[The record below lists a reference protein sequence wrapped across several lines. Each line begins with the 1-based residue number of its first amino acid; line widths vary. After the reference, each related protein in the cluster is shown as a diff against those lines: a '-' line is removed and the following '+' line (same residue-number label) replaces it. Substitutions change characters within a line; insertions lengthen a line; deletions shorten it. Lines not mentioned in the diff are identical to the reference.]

1 MTAPASLVAALP
13 QYAVGERI
21 GSGGMG
27 VVFAG
32 VHRSLGR
39 QVAIKQLPSELVDH
53 PGADTRFDREAKVL
67 ASLDH
72 PHIVP
77 VYDYVRGGRDRLLVM
92 EKLDGGTVH
101 DYFQDARLTGEQ
113 ACAIGLAMLAGL
125 HAAHNAGV
133 LHLDVKP
140 KNLLFTRQRV
150 LKVADFGIA
159 TVISEG
165 TTLVT
170 HGGDVLGTP
179 AYIAPEQASGN
190 PLTPAAD
197 IYSAGTVLYELLSGR
212 LPFDGTGG
220 PLSMMR
226 QHIFGEPKPIS
237 GVAQPLARVIMRSLA
252 RETADRYRDAETF
265 AVDLAVAATT
275 VYGAGWLERSAMPVH
290 LSGRVLE
297 GMARTEPHQWP
308 SAPRLPVPHAQPEP
322 TLTATRTA
330 ADRPQPGPSAVI
342 PAVLSLVGVIV
353 LVALAFLTPATAPH
367 VAGAGLVVN
376 GSAVSG
382 SVVAD
387 LSRPITVSGQAGA
400 GAFQLS
406 LSLSAA
412 GVPLGSSPATT
423 TQPDT
428 TGHFATTVQLSS
440 VARWIVGGAVT
451 GELTLSR
458 PGQPAT
464 QAQFTLDTKQA
475 PIASAMGAGALL
487 LTLFAAAY
495 IESTLRALRRGHRLR
510 GAPVTGAVQGALFGA
525 SLWLLVSVLLRHEPA
540 GLYGL
545 GCAVAGAVAGAGIVL
560 ATQRRH
566 RMRRAEA

>member
-13 QYAVGERI
+13 QYTIGERI

-39 QVAIKQLPSELVDH
+39 HVAIKQLPSELVDH

-77 VYDYVRGGRDRLLVM
+77 VYDYVRSGRDRLLVM
-92 EKLDGGTVH
+92 ERLDGRTVF
-101 DYFQDARLTGEQ
+101 DYFNDASLTGEQ
-113 ACAIGLAMLAGL
+113 VCAIGLAMLSGL

-220 PLSMMR
+220 ALSMMR
-226 QHIFGEPKPIS
+226 KHIFGDPKPIT
-237 GVAQPLARVIMRSLA
+237 GVAEPLAQVIMRSLA
-252 RETADRYRDAETF
+252 RETADRYRDAEAF
-265 AVDLAVAATT
+265 AVDLAVAATAA
-275 VYGAGWLERSAMPVH
+275 YGPGWLQRSGIPVH
-290 LSGRVLE
+290 LSGRVLA
-297 GMARTEPHQWP
+297 GLSGTEPYDWP
-308 SAPRLPVPHAQPEP
+308 STPRPAARPTPDP
-322 TLTATRTA
+322 TLTATRTGA
-330 ADRPQPGPSAVI
+330 PARPRTSAMI
-342 PAVLSLVGVIV
+342 PAAIGLVATIV
-353 LVALAFLTPATAPH
+353 LVALAFLTPATQRYPAGPALLVDGAPLS
-367 VAGAGLVVN
+367 AG
-376 GSAVSG
+376 
-382 SVVAD
+382 VVAD
-387 LSRPITVSGQAGA
+387 LSRPLTVTGQAPGT
-400 GAFQLS
+400 GPFQLG
-406 LSLSAA
+406 LSLSAS
-412 GVPLGSSPATT
+412 GVPLGSSPVVPI
-423 TQPDT
+423 QPDAS
-428 TGHFATTVQLSS
+428 GHFASHVQLPA
-440 VARWIVGGAVT
+440 VTRWIVGGAVT
-451 GELTLSR
+451 GELTLTK

-464 QAQFTLDTKQA
+464 IAQFTVNTKQTS
-475 PIASAMGAGALL
+475 IASAMGAGALL
-487 LTLFAAAY
+487 LALFAAAY
-495 IESTLRALRRGHRLR
+495 IESTLRAVRRGHRLR

-525 SLWLLVSVLLRHEPA
+525 SWWLLVSVLIRHEPA
-540 GLYGL
+540 GLYGG
-545 GCAVAGAVAGAGIVL
+545 GCAIAGAVAALGIVL

-566 RMRRAEA
+566 QARRAV

>member
-13 QYAVGERI
+13 QYTIGERI

-39 QVAIKQLPSELVDH
+39 HVAIKQLPSELVDH

-77 VYDYVRGGRDRLLVM
+77 VYDYVRSGPDRLLVM
-92 EKLDGGTVH
+92 ERLDGRTVF
-101 DYFQDARLTGEQ
+101 DYFNDASLTGEQ
-113 ACAIGLAMLAGL
+113 VCAIGLAMLSGL

-212 LPFDGTGG
+212 LPFGGTGG
-220 PLSMMR
+220 ALSMMR
-226 QHIFGEPKPIS
+226 KHIFGDPKPIT
-237 GVAQPLARVIMRSLA
+237 GVGEPLAQVIIRSLA
-252 RETADRYRDAETF
+252 RETTDRYRNVEAF
-265 AVDLAVAATT
+265 AVDLAVAATA
-275 VYGAGWLERSAMPVH
+275 VYGPGWLQRSGIPVH
-290 LSGRVLE
+290 LSGRVLA
-297 GMARTEPHQWP
+297 GLAGTEPHDWP
-308 SAPRLPVPHAQPEP
+308 ATPRPPARPTLDP
-322 TLTATRTA
+322 TLTATRTGGPA
-330 ADRPQPGPSAVI
+330 RPRTSAMI
-342 PAVLSLVGVIV
+342 PAAIGLVAAIV
-353 LVALAFLTPATAPH
+353 LVALAFLTPATQRYPAGPALLVDGAPLS
-367 VAGAGLVVN
+367 AG
-376 GSAVSG
+376 
-382 SVVAD
+382 VVAD
-387 LSRPITVSGQAGA
+387 LSRPVTVAARLLAPARLQLG
-400 GAFQLS
+400 LS
-406 LSLSAA
+406 LSTPL
-412 GVPLGSSPATT
+412 GVPLGSSPVVSI
-423 TQPDT
+423 QPDAS
-428 TGHFATTVQLSS
+428 GHFASDVQFPA
-440 VARWIVGGAVT
+440 VTRWIVGGAVT
-451 GELTLSR
+451 GELTLTR

-464 QAQFTLDTKQA
+464 
-475 PIASAMGAGALL
+475 PPS
-487 LTLFAAAY
+487 
-495 IESTLRALRRGHRLR
+495 S
-510 GAPVTGAVQGALFGA
+510 P
-525 SLWLLVSVLLRHEPA
+525 
-540 GLYGL
+540 
-545 GCAVAGAVAGAGIVL
+545 
-560 ATQRRH
+560 
-566 RMRRAEA
+566 

>member
-13 QYAVGERI
+13 QYTIGERI

-39 QVAIKQLPSELVDH
+39 HVAIKQLPSELVDH

-77 VYDYVRGGRDRLLVM
+77 VYDYVRSGRDRLLVM
-92 EKLDGGTVH
+92 ERLDGRTVF
-101 DYFQDARLTGEQ
+101 DYFNDASLTGEQ
-113 ACAIGLAMLAGL
+113 VCAIGLAMLSGL

-220 PLSMMR
+220 ALSMMR
-226 QHIFGEPKPIS
+226 RHIFGDPKPIT
-237 GVAQPLARVIMRSLA
+237 GVAEPLAQVIMRSLA
-252 RETADRYRDAETF
+252 RETANRYRDAEAF
-265 AVDLAVAATT
+265 AVDLAVAATA
-275 VYGAGWLERSAMPVH
+275 VYGPGWLQRSGIPVH
-290 LSGRVLE
+290 LSGRVLA
-297 GMARTEPHQWP
+297 GLAGTEPHDWP
-308 SAPRLPVPHAQPEP
+308 ATPRPPARPTPDP
-322 TLTATRTA
+322 TLTATRTGGPA
-330 ADRPQPGPSAVI
+330 RPRTSAMI
-342 PAVLSLVGVIV
+342 PAAIGLVAAIV
-353 LVALAFLTPATAPH
+353 LVALAFLTPATQRYP
-367 VAGAGLVVN
+367 AGPALLVDGVPLSAG
-376 GSAVSG
+376 
-382 SVVAD
+382 VVAD
-387 LSRPITVSGQAGA
+387 LSRPVTVTGQAPGT
-400 GAFQLS
+400 GSFQLG
-406 LSLSAA
+406 LSLSAS
-412 GVPLGSSPATT
+412 GVPLGSSPVVSI
-423 TQPDT
+423 QPDAS
-428 TGHFATTVQLSS
+428 GHFASDVQFPA
-440 VARWIVGGAVT
+440 VTRWIVGGAVT
-451 GELTLSR
+451 GELTLTR

-464 QAQFTLDTKQA
+464 IAQFTVNTKQTS
-475 PIASAMGAGALL
+475 IASAMGAGALL
-487 LTLFAAAY
+487 LALFAAAY
-495 IESTLRALRRGHRLR
+495 IESTLRAVRRGHRLR

-525 SLWLLVSVLLRHEPA
+525 SWWLLVSVLIRHEPA
-540 GLYGL
+540 GLYGA
-545 GCAVAGAVAGAGIVL
+545 GCAIAGAIAALGIVL

-566 RMRRAEA
+566 QARRTV

>member
-13 QYAVGERI
+13 QYAIGERI

-27 VVFAG
+27 VVYAG

-39 QVAIKQLPSELVDH
+39 HVAIKQLPSELVDH

-77 VYDYVRGGRDRLLVM
+77 VYDYVRSGRDRLLVM
-92 EKLDGGTVH
+92 EKLDGRTVF
-101 DYFQDARLTGEQ
+101 DYFNDASLTGEQ
-113 ACAIGLAMLAGL
+113 VCAIGLAMLAGL

-212 LPFDGTGG
+212 LPFDGSGG
-220 PLSMMR
+220 ALSMMR
-226 QHIFGEPKPIS
+226 KHIFGDPKPIT
-237 GVAQPLARVIMRSLA
+237 GVPEPLAGVIMHSLA
-252 RETADRYRDAETF
+252 RDTADRYRDAEAF

-275 VYGAGWLERSAMPVH
+275 TYGPGWLERSGIPVH
-290 LSGRVLE
+290 LSGRVLD
-297 GMARTEPHQWP
+297 GLARTEPQQWRP
-308 SAPRLPVPHAQPEP
+308 TPRPISRPAPDP
-322 TLTATRTA
+322 TLTATRT
-330 ADRPQPGPSAVI
+330 GPTPRSGKPVLI
-342 PAVLSLVGVIV
+342 PAVISLVAAIV
-353 LVALAFLTPATAPH
+353 LVALAFLTPATRTYP
-367 VAGAGLVVN
+367 AGPALLVDGTPIAAG
-376 GSAVSG
+376 
-382 SVVAD
+382 VVAD
-387 LSRPITVSGQAGA
+387 LSRQITVTGQAIGT
-400 GAFQLS
+400 GPFQLG

-412 GVPLGSSPATT
+412 GVPLGSSPNTT
-423 TQPDT
+423 VQPDPS
-428 TGHFATTVQLSS
+428 GHFAATVQLPA
-440 VARWIVGGAVT
+440 VTRWIVGGAVT
-451 GELTLSR
+451 GALTQSR

-464 QAQFTLDTKQA
+464 VAQFTVNTKQA
-475 PIASAMGAGALL
+475 SIASAMGAGALL
-487 LTLFAAAY
+487 LALFAAAY
-495 IESTLRALRRGHRLR
+495 IESTLRAVRRGHRPR
-510 GAPVTGAVQGALFGA
+510 GAPVTGAVQGALFGG
-525 SLWLLVSVLLRHEPA
+525 SLWLLVSVLIRHQPT
-540 GLYGL
+540 GLYGW
-545 GCAVAGAVAGAGIVL
+545 GCALAGAVAAVGIVL
-560 ATQRRH
+560 ATQGRRQA
-566 RMRRAEA
+566 RAGE

>member
-13 QYAVGERI
+13 QYAIGERI

-39 QVAIKQLPSELVDH
+39 HVAIKQLPSDLVDH
-53 PGADTRFDREAKVL
+53 PGADVRFDTEAKVL

-77 VYDYVRGGRDRLLVM
+77 VYDYVRSGRDRLLVM
-92 EKLDGGTVH
+92 ERLDGRTVF
-101 DYFQDARLTGEQ
+101 DYFNDERLTGEQ
-113 ACAIGLAMLAGL
+113 SCAIGLAMLGGL

-220 PLSMMR
+220 ALSMMR
-226 QHIFGEPKPIS
+226 QHIFGEPKPIT
-237 GVAQPLARVIMRSLA
+237 GVPQPLARVIMRSLA
-252 RETADRYRDAETF
+252 RDTKDRYRDAEAF
-265 AVDLAVAATT
+265 AVDLAAAASAA
-275 VYGAGWLERSAMPVH
+275 YGPGWLERSGFPVH
-290 LSGRVLE
+290 LSGRVMAGL
-297 GMARTEPHQWP
+297 ARTEPHQWP
-308 SAPRLPVPHAQPEP
+308 STPPARPDS
-322 TLTATRTA
+322 TLIATRSEP
-330 ADRPQPGPSAVI
+330 RPPQARQSAVI
-342 PAVLSLVGVIV
+342 PAVLSLVAAIV
-353 LVALAFLTPATAPH
+353 LVALAFLTPATQPH
-367 VAGAGLVVN
+367 AAGPALVVN
-376 GSAVSG
+376 GSAVRQG
-382 SVVAD
+382 AVAD
-387 LSRPITVSGQAGA
+387 LSRPITVSGQATGT
-400 GAFQLS
+400 GPFQLVLS
-406 LSLSAA
+406 LSGS
-412 GVPLGSSPATT
+412 GVPLGSSPAATI
-423 TQPDT
+423 QPDGS
-428 TGHFATTVQLSS
+428 GHFATTVQLAS
-440 VARWIVGGAVT
+440 VTRWIVGGAVT
-451 GELTLSR
+451 GELTMSR
-458 PGQPAT
+458 AGQPDT
-464 QAQFTLDTKQA
+464 VAQFTLDTKQT
-475 PIASAMGAGALL
+475 PIASAMGAGGLL

-495 IESTLRALRRGHRLR
+495 IESTLRVLRRGHRLR

-525 SLWLLVSVLLRHEPA
+525 ALWLLVSVLLRHEPA
-540 GLYGL
+540 GLYCL
-545 GCAVAGAVAGAGIVL
+545 GCAIAGAVAGVGVVL
-560 ATQRRH
+560 ATRR
-566 RMRRAEA
+566 RNA